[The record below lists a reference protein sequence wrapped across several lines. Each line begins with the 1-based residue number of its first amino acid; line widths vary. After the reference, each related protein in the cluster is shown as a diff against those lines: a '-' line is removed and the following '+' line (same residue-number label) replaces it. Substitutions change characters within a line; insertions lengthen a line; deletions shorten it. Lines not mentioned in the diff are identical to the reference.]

1 MNWNEIE
8 GRWDQFAGKVK
19 SQWGKLTDDD
29 LKNIAG
35 KRQQLVGKLEERYGI
50 MKDDIEKQVNTW
62 LGAIKADH
70 TDESPPKVK
79 QP

>member
-1 MNWNEIE
+1 MNADVFKGQWKQIKGE
-8 GRWDQFAGKVK
+8 VK

-62 LGAIKADH
+62 LAAIKADH